1 MKKLIAVLALLIAI
15 TLVVGCSSNSNGEN
29 QQNLEKNGAGED
41 YAMYIGDWR
50 LKVQGDEELY
60 LLTFLEEYLG
70 ATGIKITEI
79 NEAEVKGS
87 IFSVQGAPGHRQA
100 EVSFSGKLENGKMI
114 AAYEDEAWKYTG
126 KVELTFENNTI
137 AAAITR
143 DEVEP
148 APMWGIPEGDFTFVK
163 PIKTEKVELTK
174 QEKEGLENFLRPTIK
189 DAIEPFAEGSL
200 TDESIIKFIGCS
212 LAVGFID
219 AGEFG
224 DRVEHGVDVV
234 FDGSVMN
241 DLARKYFGVEVKDH
255 KTMEIVTYENGKYS
269 VPAMGGVTEYPQIQ
283 LLLRDKE
290 NKGVHYALVDY
301 LFEGPEQAAELE
313 YQYLIKLQKT
323 DGYTIKA
330 IKEVEDPINMELP
343 FNSLSE
349 NAIKEDLMA
358 RNDLIPFE
366 PVVGGTMGF
375 YSKEDIHLLED
386 NKVLAYFE
394 DGHIGGKMT
403 LKYEI
408 NDGHIEW
415 TVLEAELD

>member
-1 MKKLIAVLALLIAI
+1 M
-15 TLVVGCSSNSNGEN
+15 
-29 QQNLEKNGAGED
+29 
-41 YAMYIGDWR
+41 
-50 LKVQGDEELY
+50 
-60 LLTFLEEYLG
+60 
-70 ATGIKITEI
+70 
-79 NEAEVKGS
+79 
-87 IFSVQGAPGHRQA
+87 QGAPGHRKA

-114 AAYEDEAWKYTG
+114 AAYQDEAWGYTG
-126 KVELTFENNTI
+126 KIELTFEKDRI

-143 DEVEP
+143 DEVDP
-148 APMWGIPEGDFTFVK
+148 APMWGIPEGDFTFVR
-163 PIKTEKVELTK
+163 PIKTEKVELTN

-241 DLARKYFGVEVKDH
+241 DLARKYFGVEVKNH
-255 KTMEIVTYENGKYS
+255 KTVEIVTYENGKYR
-269 VPAMGGVTEYPQIQ
+269 VPALGGVAEYPQIQ
-283 LLLRDKE
+283 LFLKDTE
-290 NKGVHYALVDY
+290 NKSVHYAIVDY

-313 YQYLIKLQKT
+313 YQYLMKLQKT

-330 IKEVEDPINMELP
+330 IKEIKDPINMELLL
-343 FNSLSE
+343 NSISE

-366 PVVGGTMGF
+366 PVMGGTMGF

-394 DGHIGGKMT
+394 DG
-403 LKYEI
+403 LS
-408 NDGHIEW
+408 
-415 TVLEAELD
+415 AAR